1 MQKLAFKTVLFA
13 EAFVEGEVTVLIV
26 HDHGIA
32 QPGEVKPDLMH
43 ATRFDSHSREGR
55 I

>member
-1 MQKLAFKTVLFA
+1 MQELAFETVLFA
-13 EAFVEGEVTVLIV
+13 ETFVEGEIAVLIV

-32 QPGEVKPDLMH
+32 ELGEVKPDLMH